1 MSNNVCIFVYQI
13 LNIMASVQ
21 TVFRKDKLNAKGE
34 APIHFRIIKNRKVSY
49 VTSGIMMPESQ
60 WDFNKNKV
68 KTTHKNSSR
77 LNSFISSK
85 YTELQDQ
92 VLEFETINKGL
103 STKELKDKIHG
114 KAPAEFYEVTEEL
127 LLIYLRDEKIG
138 THDADKAMLSKIKDF
153 HKGKKLYF
161 AEITPAFLSK
171 LDTYLRVELGN
182 KTNTIHNTL
191 KLIRKVFNYAI
202 RQDYIEP
209 GINPFI
215 KYQIKTE
222 KTTKT
227 YLSEDELLSIVMLHL
242 TPETRMELHRDMFI
256 FAANTGGLRVSDTLL
271 LKWNNFDGSHINF
284 NIKKTG
290 TQSAIKLPTVAL
302 DIIEKYKKQG
312 KSAKYIFPMLSDNLN
327 EKDARELDNAISSA
341 SAYINKNLK
350 FIAQKAGIEKPLSFH
365 ISRHTWATR
374 ALRKGISIDKVSK
387 LMGHAQIRETQIYA
401 KIVSEELDKAMDV
414 FND

>member
-1 MSNNVCIFVYQI
+1 
-13 LNIMASVQ
+13 MASVQ

-34 APIHFRIIKNRKVSY
+34 APIHFRIIKNRKVNY

-60 WDFNKNKV
+60 WDFTKNKV
-68 KTTHKNSSR
+68 KATHKNSAR
-77 LNSFISSK
+77 LNSFLSSK

-103 STKELKDKIHG
+103 STKELKDKIYG
-114 KAPAEFYEVTEEL
+114 KEPADFYAVTEEL
-127 LLIYLRDEKIG
+127 LLVYLQDKKIG
-138 THDADKAMLSKIKDF
+138 THDADKTMLGKIKDF
-153 HKGKKLYF
+153 HKGKKLFF

-171 LDTYLRVELGN
+171 LDTYLRVEFQN

-202 RQDYIEP
+202 RQDYIDA
-209 GINPFI
+209 GINPFL
-215 KYQIKTE
+215 KYKIKTE
-222 KTTKT
+222 KTNKT
-227 YLSEDELLSIVMLHL
+227 YLSEDELQAIVDLQL
-242 TPETRMELHRDMFI
+242 TPETRMELHRDMFV

-284 NIKKTG
+284 TIKKTS
-290 TQSAIKLPTVAL
+290 TQSAIKLPSKVL
-302 DIIEKYKKQG
+302 DIIEKYKIQG
-312 KSAKYIFPMLSDNLN
+312 KSSRFIFPMLPDDLN
-327 EKDARELDNAISSA
+327 ENDPRELDNAISSA

-350 FIAQKAGIEKPLSFH
+350 FIAKKAGIEKPLSFH

>member
-1 MSNNVCIFVYQI
+1 
-13 LNIMASVQ
+13 MASVQ

-60 WDFNKNKV
+60 WDFTKNKV
-68 KTTHKNSSR
+68 KSTHKNSAR
-77 LNSFISSK
+77 LNSFLSTK

-103 STKELKDKIHG
+103 STKDLKDKIYG
-114 KAPAEFYEVTEEL
+114 KAPADFYEVTEEL
-127 LLIYLRDEKIG
+127 LLIYLKDKKIG
-138 THDADKAMLSKIKDF
+138 THDADKTILGKIKDF
-153 HKGKKLYF
+153 HKGKKLFF

-171 LDTYLRVELGN
+171 LDTYLRVEYLN

-202 RQDYIEP
+202 RQDYIEA
-209 GINPFI
+209 GINPFL

-222 KTTKT
+222 KTSKT
-227 YLSEDELLSIVMLHL
+227 YLSEDELQAIVDLQLS
-242 TPETRMELHRDMFI
+242 PETRMELHRDMFV

-284 NIKKTG
+284 TIKKTS
-290 TQSAIKLPTVAL
+290 TQSSIKLPSKAL
-302 DIIEKYKKQG
+302 EIIQKYKSQG
-312 KSAKYIFPMLSDNLN
+312 KSTRYLFPMLIDDLN
-327 EKDARELDNAISSA
+327 EADPRELDNAISSA

>member
-1 MSNNVCIFVYQI
+1 
-13 LNIMASVQ
+13 MASVQ

-60 WDFNKNKV
+60 WDFTKNKV
-68 KTTHKNSSR
+68 KSTHKNSAR
-77 LNSFISSK
+77 LNSFLSTK

-103 STKELKDKIHG
+103 STKDLKDKIYG
-114 KAPAEFYEVTEEL
+114 KAPADFYEVTEEL
-127 LLIYLRDEKIG
+127 LLIYLKDKKIG
-138 THDADKAMLSKIKDF
+138 THDADKTILGKIKDF
-153 HKGKKLYF
+153 HKGKKLFF

-171 LDTYLRVELGN
+171 LDTYLRVEYLN

-202 RQDYIEP
+202 RQDYIEA
-209 GINPFI
+209 GINPFL

-222 KTTKT
+222 KTSKT
-227 YLSEDELLSIVMLHL
+227 YLSEDELQAIVDLQLS
-242 TPETRMELHRDMFI
+242 PETRIELHRDMFV

-284 NIKKTG
+284 TIKKTS
-290 TQSAIKLPTVAL
+290 TQSSIKLPSKAL
-302 DIIEKYKKQG
+302 EIIQKYKSQG
-312 KSAKYIFPMLSDNLN
+312 KSTRYLFPMLIEDLN
-327 EKDARELDNAISSA
+327 EADPRELDNAISSA